1 MDAGVMTAVFSQ
13 MVRGALGILLAA
25 GLAVPALAQR
35 AALPLP
41 LPAVPA
47 AEGAPVAMLVD
58 ITSGQV
64 LHARNPDRR
73 FVPASV
79 TKVMTLYLAFDLMEQ
94 GRLSPEQVMIMTP
107 ELARD
112 WRRKGSNMA
121 LDPGDQ
127 VRVHDLL
134 MGIANVS
141 ANDGSAVLAA
151 GFAGSLAAWT
161 AAMNAK
167 AGELGMTG
175 SYFSSPNGW
184 PDEGRTFT
192 TARDLVV
199 LGQALIARY
208 PRHFRQYVGHP
219 GFIFK
224 GRAQINHDPLT
235 GRYPG
240 ADGIKTG
247 FTNEAGFNYLG
258 TARRGDQR
266 LMMVLAGV
274 PNGRL
279 RQELARNY
287 MEWGFTI
294 FQRRVLFARGAIIG
308 AARVQNGSARRVAL
322 VAAGPVAINL
332 PQGHSAPLAAS
343 IDYEGP
349 LPAPI
354 GAGQQVAVLTITS
367 PGMAAA
373 RIPLLAREDVGVA
386 SPFDRVINGLAGWLP
401 W

>member
-1 MDAGVMTAVFSQ
+1 MT
-13 MVRGALGILLAA
+13 
-25 GLAVPALAQR
+25 GLASSMLR
-35 AALPLP
+35 AALAIVLAVCLSLP
-41 LPAVPA
+41 AAAQRLVAALVPAVPP
-47 AEGAPVAMLVD
+47 AESAPVAMLVD
-58 ITSGQV
+58 ATSGQV

-79 TKVMTLYLAFDLMEQ
+79 TKVMTLYLAFDLIEQ
-94 GRLSPEQVMIMTP
+94 GRLDPEQVMVMSPAI
-107 ELARD
+107 ARE
-112 WRRKGSNMA
+112 WRRKGSNMY
-121 LDPGDQ
+121 LNLGDR
-127 VRVHDLL
+127 VRVADLL

-141 ANDGSAVLAA
+141 ANDGSAVLAE
-151 GFAGSLAAWT
+151 GFAGSLPAWT

-167 AGELGMTG
+167 AAELGLTG

-199 LGQALIARY
+199 LGRAMIARH
-208 PRHFRQYVGHP
+208 PQRFRQYIGHP
-219 GFIFK
+219 GFIYN
-224 GRAQINHDPLT
+224 GIAQINHDPLT

-279 RQELARNY
+279 RAELARGY
-287 MEWGFTI
+287 MEWGFTA
-294 FQRRVLFARGAIIG
+294 FKRRALFANGAIIG
-308 AARVQNGSARRVAL
+308 EARVQNGTARRVAL
-322 VAAGPVAINL
+322 VAAGPVAVNL
-332 PQGHSAPLAAS
+332 PQGHAAPLIAS
-343 IDYEGP
+343 IDYDGP
-349 LPAPI
+349 LKAPLE
-354 GAGQQVAVLTITS
+354 AGQEVAVLTITS
-367 PGMAAA
+367 PGMEPA
-373 RIPLLAREDVGVA
+373 RIPLMTREPVA
-386 SPFDRVINGLAGWLP
+386 VAGPFDRVINGLAGWLP